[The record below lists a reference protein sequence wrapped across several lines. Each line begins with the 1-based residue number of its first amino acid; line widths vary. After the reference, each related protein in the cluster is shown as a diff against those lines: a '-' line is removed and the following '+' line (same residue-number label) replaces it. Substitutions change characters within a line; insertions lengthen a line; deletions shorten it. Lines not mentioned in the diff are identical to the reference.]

1 MRFKS
6 GVQDAFGPACDKTDA
21 EVLSKEIFR
30 LFAFQKVASPQ
41 KIGLIMNTFNL
52 RRMARSDEF
61 LFDWHV
67 FGSREKVFSFNQRQD
82 RCLFERFCRH

>member
-6 GVQDAFGPACDKTDA
+6 GVQDAFEPACDKTDA
-21 EVLSKEIFR
+21 EVLSEEIFR

-67 FGSREKVFSFNQRQD
+67 FGSREKVFFFQSEARQM
-82 RCLFERFCRH
+82 LV